1 MRHIIVHMEFEVPDR
16 ITADMIAVK
25 ITNAT
30 DEVDEWLNSEMKNGE
45 DYTFDIDCYEKTK

>member
-1 MRHIIVHMEFEVPDR
+1 MRRIIVHMEFEVPDR

-30 DEVDEWLNSEMKNGE
+30 DEVDEWLNSDMKNGE